1 MLLPEAIMDEQL
13 TLSFEPKTIEHLGL
27 QMYSTLPAALAEL
40 VANSYD
46 ADAKTVTIAIEI
58 DPDSGKEFISIEDD
72 GHGMSIRDL
81 NEKYLRIGRNRR
93 SDVLSTKS
101 ESGLRNVSGKKG
113 IGKLALFGIGRLIR
127 IKTSRKGSSESTI
140 VELVWAD
147 MMASENR
154 EYHPQAS
161 TIAQEISSS
170 GTRIEIRDLTKKS
183 KTRIDDLAKS
193 LSRLFDYSSPDFQLF
208 VTSGKDRREVTPD
221 LRFDDEDIQFKWS
234 IPESLPQENEAWEYF
249 RRFEVAGTIVAT
261 HKTLRQSLRGVTV
274 YVNGRRANDA
284 EFYGAAESSYAFSY
298 LSGTLNT
305 DYLDTLTDD
314 VISTDRSAINWEMT
328 ETEELRKQIVRALSW
343 VASDWRRQR
352 NDLKKKQ
359 TENRTGR
366 DLSGWISRQR
376 GTDGAQLG
384 ALIDELT
391 SDDIEM
397 SSGTLDRV
405 LSNVENLV
413 PEYARLHWRHLHP
426 EVKKASK
433 GDYERQDYLRAV
445 DEVVKEYSAA
455 VRQKSGVD
463 ASTDDAIMS
472 GAFGLSNLK
481 LDIFA
486 MYLEGRDGSRL
497 TSSTGNNMRKG
508 QMLFSQGVVAA
519 FRNPFVHTPKSV
531 IEATGIIDDEDCL
544 DILSLV
550 SHLWKRLDNAVVN
563 SIS

>member
-1 MLLPEAIMDEQL
+1 MNEQL

-46 ADAKTVTIAIEI
+46 ADAKTVTIAIEV
-58 DPDSGKEFISIEDD
+58 DPDSGKEFISVEDD
-72 GHGMSIRDL
+72 GHGMSIGDL

-93 SDVLSTKS
+93 ADVLQTKS

-113 IGKLALFGIGRLIR
+113 IGKLALFGIGRFIR
-127 IKTSRKGSSESTI
+127 IKTSRSGIEEATV

-154 EYHPQAS
+154 EYHPHS
-161 TIAQEISSS
+161 MTISQEAASS

-183 KTRIDDLAKS
+183 KTKIDELAKS
-193 LSRLFDYSSPDFQLF
+193 LSRLFDYSSSDFKLF
-208 VTSGKDRREVTPD
+208 VASGGDCREVTPD
-221 LRFDDEDIQFKWS
+221 LRFDDDDIQFVWS
-234 IPESLPQENEAWEYF
+234 IPESLPRDNEAREYF
-249 RRFEVAGTIVAT
+249 RLLGITGTVVAT

-298 LSGTLNT
+298 LSGTLNA
-305 DYLDTLTDD
+305 DYLDDLTDD
-314 VISTDRSAINWEMT
+314 VISTDRSSINWEMA
-328 ETEELRKQIVRALSW
+328 ETDELRKQIVRALSW

-352 NDLKKKQ
+352 NELKKRQ
-359 TENRTGR
+359 TERRTGR
-366 DLSGWISRQR
+366 DLSSWVAKQR
-376 GTDGAQLG
+376 GDDGAQLG
-384 ALIDELT
+384 ALLDDLT

-405 LSNVENLV
+405 LSRVGNLV

-433 GDYERQDYLRAV
+433 DDYERQDYLRAV

-455 VRQKSGVD
+455 VRQKSGVT
-463 ASTDDAIMS
+463 AATDDAIMS
-472 GAFGLSNLK
+472 GAYGLSNLK

-486 MYLEGRDGSRL
+486 MYLEGEDGTRL
-497 TSSTGNNMRKG
+497 TSSTGDNMRRG
-508 QMLFSQGVVAA
+508 QMLLSQGVVAA
-519 FRNPFVHTPKSV
+519 FRNPLVHTPKSV

-544 DILSLV
+544 DILSVV
-550 SHLWKRLDNAVVN
+550 SHLWNRLDNAVVSSN
-563 SIS
+563 